1 MCVLSLISSFIWPRG
16 GEQPQSA
23 GTSDSVTGAAASG
36 SGARPNVRGIT
47 PAHLGL
53 TAILLGLSWGVIG
66 QALRDLR
73 LVSDLALMFL
83 SLVVVLGLCLSAILR
98 YKLRWPE
105 RGPGR
110 VGGSAI
116 PLRAGALAALFLTSA
131 VTSHYMYYIATLAL
145 GLGQQGA
152 SPWASRA
159 HTRRCGSFSRPLSSG
174 GCCLRREAAS
184 ALVGSWAGC
193 REHLAGCD
201 SLAAAATARTEE
213 GLREAGA

>member
-1 MCVLSLISSFIWPRG
+1 MLVLSLISLFIWPRG

-23 GTSDSVTGAAASG
+23 GTSESGTGAAASG
-36 SGARPNVRGIT
+36 SGARPDRRGIT
-47 PAHLGL
+47 PAHLIVV
-53 TAILLGLSWGVIG
+53 AILLGLSWGVIG

-73 LVSDLALMFL
+73 LVSDLAIMFL
-83 SLVVVLGLCLSAILR
+83 SLVVVLGLCLSAISTYR
-98 YKLRWPE
+98 LRWPV

-152 SPWASRA
+152 SLDLGQPGAYQVLWQLFKTSVVWWLLLAAGGGFCFGWLLGWLPRA
-159 HTRRCGSFSRPLSSG
+159 LGRVR
-174 GCCLRREAAS
+174 
-184 ALVGSWAGC
+184 
-193 REHLAGCD
+193 LAGRSGHSAD
-201 SLAAAATARTEE
+201 
-213 GLREAGA
+213 